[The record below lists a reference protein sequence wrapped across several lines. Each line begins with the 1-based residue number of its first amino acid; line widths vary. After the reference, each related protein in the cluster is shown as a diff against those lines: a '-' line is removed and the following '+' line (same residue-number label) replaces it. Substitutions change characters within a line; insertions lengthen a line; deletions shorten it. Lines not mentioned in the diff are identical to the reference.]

1 MIRLLLIALFVVGC
15 GGDAPSPGSG
25 AAALDSAA
33 APPGAATP
41 VGAASMDGTAAMA
54 ARLAALADSTEQNP
68 AINAHANKAR
78 VARLLANGPPPD
90 PRERVYWRIN
100 LGQERLRAGDSEGAI
115 ADFEA
120 VLSTFEQAPE
130 NVFRPADRLAV
141 LDFLAISYLR
151 LGEQE
156 NCIDSPGADRCIW
169 PIVENGVHTNPR
181 GSRNA
186 IDRYEELLEL
196 DPEDGNSRWLLN
208 VAYMTLGAWPEGVPA
223 RYRLPEDAALSEFVM
238 PRFVDRSAE
247 VGVDVEGLSGG
258 VVMEDLNGDE
268 LLDLMMTSWGLRDP
282 IRLFLNTGDGTFQD
296 ATPESGLQGIV
307 SGLNM
312 IHADY
317 DNDGDSDVFVLR
329 GAWLYHGYPN
339 SLLRNDGGGHFTDIT
354 VAAGLGEEF
363 PSHTAAWADYDGD
376 GWVDL
381 FVGNETNP
389 DAGFNPSQLFRNRGD
404 GTFEDVTA
412 TSGLRAVGYV
422 KGAVWG
428 DVNGDNRP
436 DLYVSV
442 LYGPNQLH
450 LNRGPQGSGWAFEE
464 VAQAAGVTEPLDSFP
479 TWFWDYDNDGHPD
492 LFVSGWRAM
501 AADVADEYSG
511 RPFRAEPP
519 RLFRNRGDGTFEDR
533 TRPAGLD
540 RVMYTMGANFGDLDG
555 DGWLD
560 FYVGTGDPDFR
571 ALMPNRMFRNDA
583 GRRFLEVTESGG
595 FGHLQKGHGV
605 AFGDLDQDGDQDVYA
620 VMGGAFEGDIFRNVL
635 FENPLSV
642 PNWLSLRLEGVRSN
656 RSAIGARVK
665 VRAGGRDIF
674 RTVGSGGSFGA
685 SSFRVYVGLG
695 EADSVEEIEIL
706 WPSGLLQTLPGP
718 PLRVSYRLVEGGDLQ
733 PLALPSFT
741 LSKSAPEHR

>member
-1 MIRLLLIALFVVGC
+1 MIRYLLIGFLVAGC
-15 GGDAPSPGSG
+15 GGDAPAGSSG
-25 AAALDSAA
+25 VGVENGRARENAVASA
-33 APPGAATP
+33 
-41 VGAASMDGTAAMA
+41 DGTAAMA

-90 PRERVYWRIN
+90 PIEQVYWRIN
-100 LGQERLRAGDSEGAI
+100 LGQERLRAGDNEGAI

-120 VLSTFEQAPE
+120 VLALFAQAPQGA
-130 NVFRPADRLAV
+130 VRPADHLAV
-141 LDFLAISYLR
+141 LDFLAMSYLR

-156 NCIDSPGADRCIW
+156 NCIDVPGADRCIW
-169 PIVENGVHTNPR
+169 PIVKNGVHTYPR

-186 IDRYEELLEL
+186 IDRYEELLAL
-196 DPEDGNSRWLLN
+196 DPEDGNSLWLLN

-223 RYRLPEDAALSEFVM
+223 KYRLPADAALSEFDL
-238 PRFVDRSAE
+238 PRFVDRSAGA
-247 VGVDVEGLSGG
+247 GVDVEGLSGG
-258 VVMEDLNGDE
+258 VVMEDLDGDG
-268 LLDLMMTSWGLRDP
+268 LLDLMVTSWGLRDP
-282 IRLFLNTGDGTFQD
+282 IRLFLNAGDGTFRD
-296 ATPESGLQGIV
+296 ATPESGLDGIV
-307 SGLNM
+307 SGLNLV
-312 IHADY
+312 HADY
-317 DNDGDSDVFVLR
+317 DNDGDSDIFVLR

-339 SLLRNDGGGHFTDIT
+339 SLLRNDGNGHFTDIT
-354 VAAGLGEEF
+354 VAAGLAEEF

-404 GTFEDVTA
+404 GTFEDATV
-412 TSGLRAVGYV
+412 TSGLRAIGYV

-436 DLYVSV
+436 DLFLSI
-442 LYGPNQLH
+442 LYGPNQLY
-450 LNRGPQGSGWAFEE
+450 LNRGPQGFEE
-464 VAQAAGVTEPLDSFP
+464 VAGVAGVTEPDDSFP
-479 TWFWDYDNDGHPD
+479 TWFWDYDNDGHLD

-501 AADVADEYSG
+501 ASDVADEYRG
-511 RPFRAEPP
+511 RSFEAEPP

-533 TRPAGLD
+533 TVQAGLD

-571 ALMPNRMFRNDA
+571 ALMPNRMFRNDV
-583 GRRFLEVTESGG
+583 GVRFQEVTESGG

-635 FENPLSV
+635 FENPLTV
-642 PNWLSLRLEGVRSN
+642 ENWLSLRLEGVQSN
-656 RSAIGARVK
+656 RSAIGARIK
-665 VRAGGRDIF
+665 VTAGGRVIY

-695 EADSVEEIEIL
+695 DADAVREIEIL
-706 WPSGLLQTLPGP
+706 WPSGLRQTLPGP
-718 PLRVSYRLVEGGDLQ
+718 PIGVSYKLVEGGQ
-733 PLALPSFT
+733 FEPLVLPSFT
-741 LSKSAPEHR
+741 LSQSAPAHR